1 MAINSHYIIEEISG
15 TRCSVVEKKISPE
28 RASYIKSILES
39 SNLEVVTAT
48 DESGNMTVGVTNL
61 MFNLLTAL
69 YSRTLHTPERLL
81 VTPAMWFQIE
91 QTGAYYWEC
100 K

>member
-1 MAINSHYIIEEISG
+1 MAINTHYIIEEVNG

-48 DESGNMTVGVTNL
+48 DENGSMTVGVTNV
-61 MFNLLTAL
+61 MFNFLTAL
-69 YSRTLHTPERLL
+69 YSRTLFTSDHKL
-81 VTPAMWFQIE
+81 VTPATWFQKE
-91 QTGAYYWEC
+91 QTGMYYWDC